1 MLWPEAAA
9 LYIFSQ
15 MTFTT
20 PEHLK
25 HHLVE
30 TITSAFI
37 AEVQSTCKHKNNQVD
52 HHKENNI
59 KYPRVYTG
67 RYINHAEKRLAE
79 RSEVFGWDEP
89 RFYPHY
95 LNIVKDAQAQADAAI
110 NLLEQ
115 RVGQHM
121 TDQEYIY
128 KTDLNINYS
137 NNLIEGRVYGHVY
150 DYIAD
155 ERTIEERRE
164 ATKFEIYVRMIWNYR
179 YGENSANGH
188 LTQYTQFRSERHGA
202 EMIGKSKVQKATDEE
217 KAAKAAEKKAAAD
230 AKQAAK
236 WERFAKLPVQL
247 EKWLTKEIHAEA
259 ARITEE
265 GVAKA
270 KAECDAIKAS
280 FDQEWYIKVRAER
293 IEKNNAMRNDCRAWQ
308 NDDTGLK
315 ALFNRGIDTRNKL
328 KEMYGVW

>member
-1 MLWPEAAA
+1 MLWPEAAP

-37 AEVQSTCKHKNNQVD
+37 AEVQATCKHKNNQVD

-59 KYPRVYTG
+59 RYPRVYTG
-67 RYINHAEKRLAE
+67 RYINLAEKRLPE

-95 LNIVKDAQAQADAAI
+95 SNIVKDAQEQADAAI
-110 NLLEQ
+110 GLLEQ

-137 NNLIEGRVYGHVY
+137 NNLIEGRVYGKARGLHESKTVGQ
-150 DYIAD
+150 
-155 ERTIEERRE
+155 
-164 ATKFEIYVRMIWNYR
+164 FEIYVRMIWNYR

-265 GVAKA
+265 GVAQA

-308 NDDTGLK
+308 NDDSELRK
-315 ALFNRGIDTRNKL
+315 LFAEGIDTRQKL

>member
-1 MLWPEAAA
+1 
-9 LYIFSQ
+9 

-37 AEVQSTCKHKNNQVD
+37 AEVQATCKHKNNQVD

-59 KYPRVYTG
+59 RYPRVYTG
-67 RYINHAEKRLAE
+67 RYINLAEKRLPE

-95 LNIVKDAQAQADAAI
+95 SNIVKDAQEQADAAI
-110 NLLEQ
+110 GLLEQ

-155 ERTIEERRE
+155 ERTIEQRRE
-164 ATKFEIYVRMIWNYR
+164 ETMFEIYVRMIWNYR

-202 EMIGKSKVQKATDEE
+202 EMIGKSKVQRATDEE
-217 KAAKAAEKKAAAD
+217 KAKKAAEKQAAAD
-230 AKQAAK
+230 AKNQAK
-236 WERFAKLPVQL
+236 WERFLKLPVQM
-247 EKWLTKEIHAEA
+247 EKWLTKEIHDWAGM
-259 ARITEE
+259 ITSE
-265 GVAKA
+265 GLAKA
-270 KAECDAIKAS
+270 KEQCDAMAS
-280 FDQEWYIKVRAER
+280 KFDQDWYINRSKTN
-293 IEKNNAMRNDCRAWQ
+293 IEKLAAMRTDCRKWQ
-308 NDDTGLK
+308 NNKNELK
-315 ALFNRGIDTRNKL
+315 RLFDEGVDTRQKL
-328 KEMYGVW
+328 KDLYGVW